1 MAQNEMTVR
10 KAFIGGLWTEIPVLR
25 LMLGLCPTLA
35 VTTSVKSG
43 LTMGLCVVFVLMCS
57 NLVISLIR
65 NLLKP
70 HLRIIMFTLTIAT
83 FVTIADMYLKAFQ
96 QDMSEKLGA
105 YIPLIIVNCI
115 IIARAEACAAKN
127 GPIVSLVD
135 GFAMGVGFTM
145 VLCCLGF
152 IREVLA
158 TGCITFSD
166 TAVLTVLN
174 PVDKGGWFTP
184 WLAML
189 MPVGAFVTL
198 GLMLGGVNQLKLRN
212 RVKA

>member
-1 MAQNEMTVR
+1 MSENNQMTVSQ
-10 KAFIGGLWTEIPVLR
+10 AFMGGIWTEIPVLR

-43 LTMGLCVVFVLMCS
+43 LTMGLCVVFVLICS
-57 NLVISLIR
+57 NVVVSMMR
-65 NLLKP
+65 NLLKA
-70 HLRIIMFTLTIAT
+70 HLRIMMFTLTIAT

-96 QDMSEKLGA
+96 PEMSQKLGA

-127 GPIVSLVD
+127 GVLVSAVD
-135 GFAMGVGFTM
+135 GLAMGVGFTI
-145 VLCCLGF
+145 VLCFLAA
-152 IREVLA
+152 IREILA
-158 TGCITFSD
+158 TGCITFSE
-166 TAVLTVLN
+166 TAVLTILN

-184 WLAML
+184 CTAMV

-198 GLMLGGVNQLKLRN
+198 GLILAAVNQLNKK
-212 RVKA
+212 KA

>member
-1 MAQNEMTVR
+1 MTLGQ
-10 KAFIGGLWTEIPVLR
+10 AFKGGLWTEIPVLR

-57 NLVISLIR
+57 NFVVSLMR

-127 GPIVSLVD
+127 GLVVSVAD
-135 GFAMGVGFTM
+135 GLAMGLGFTM
-145 VLCCLGF
+145 VLCFLGS
-152 IREVLA
+152 IREILA

-166 TAVLTVLN
+166 TAVLTVLK

-184 WLAML
+184 WLGMI
-189 MPVGAFVTL
+189 MPVGAFITL
-198 GLMLGGVNQLKLRN
+198 GLMLGTVNLLN
-212 RVKA
+212 RKKA

>member
-1 MAQNEMTVR
+1 MAESNQMSVG
-10 KAFIGGLWTEIPVLR
+10 KAFMGGIWTEIPVLR

-43 LTMGLCVVFVLMCS
+43 LTMGLCVIFVLVCS
-57 NLVISLIR
+57 NLAVSVMR

-70 HLRIIMFTLTIAT
+70 HLRIMMFTLAIAA

-96 QDMSEKLGA
+96 PVMSEKLGA

-115 IIARAEACAAKN
+115 IIARAESCAAKY
-127 GPIVSLVD
+127 GLLVSAVD
-135 GFAMGVGFTM
+135 GLAMGLGFTI
-145 VLCCLGF
+145 VLCFLAS
-152 IREVLA
+152 IRELLA
-158 TGCITFSD
+158 TGCISFSD
-166 TAVLTVLN
+166 TAVLTILN

-184 WLAML
+184 WMGMV

-198 GLMLGGVNQLKLRN
+198 GLTLGAVNQLN
-212 RVKA
+212 RKKA

>member
-1 MAQNEMTVR
+1 MSESNEMTIG
-10 KAFIGGLWTEIPVLR
+10 KAFMGGIWTEIPVLR

-43 LTMGLCVVFVLMCS
+43 LTMGLCVIFVLVCS
-57 NLVISLIR
+57 NFVVSVMR

-70 HLRIIMFTLTIAT
+70 HLRIMMFTLTIAT

-96 QDMSEKLGA
+96 PVMSEKLGA

-115 IIARAEACAAKN
+115 IIARAESCAAKY
-127 GPIVSLVD
+127 GVLVSIVD
-135 GFAMGVGFTM
+135 GLAMGLGFTI
-145 VLCCLGF
+145 VLCFLAS

-158 TGCITFSD
+158 TGCISFSD

-174 PVDKGGWFTP
+174 PIDKGGWFTP
-184 WLAML
+184 WMGMV
-189 MPVGAFVTL
+189 MPVGAFITL
-198 GLMLGGVNQLKLRN
+198 GLILGAVNQLSKK
-212 RVKA
+212 KA